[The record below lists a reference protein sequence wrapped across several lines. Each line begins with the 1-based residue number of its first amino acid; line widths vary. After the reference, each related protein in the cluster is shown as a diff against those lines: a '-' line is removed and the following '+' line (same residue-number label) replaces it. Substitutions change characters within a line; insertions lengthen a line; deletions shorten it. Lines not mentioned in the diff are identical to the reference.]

1 MKRLFEDTLMKW
13 KNNGMKKPLMVIGA
27 RQTGKTYTIE
37 KFISENFEEHLSFNI
52 EKEERIRDIFEK
64 SIDAEVIIKELELYI
79 GKNIDLDKTVIFFDE
94 IQESERLITSLKY
107 FCESKLPFKII
118 CAGSLLGVKLK
129 RLKSSFPVG
138 KVTIEYMYPLN
149 FEEFLLATG
158 KEMLRDKIKECYKT
172 MTPLPDFAHEDAL
185 KLYRLYLCVGG
196 MPEAVDNFVNNGL
209 DIFKFDFKIL
219 SNIRESYVADMKK
232 YVDNKSES
240 VKIEKVY
247 YSIPEQLAKENKNF
261 QYSILEKNARG
272 RKYRNPIEWLM
283 ASKLVLIAN
292 NVKRV
297 EIPLKVFADENS
309 FKLYLSDVGLLLNLS
324 EIKYNE
330 VLMDEDFI
338 FKGVI
343 TENYVAQELIRQFPS
358 LYYWTSD
365 RDAEVD
371 FLIHTN
377 DGIIPIEVKSGINN
391 KSKSLNVY
399 IEYNKPKY
407 AIRLSTRN
415 FGFENNIKSIPLY
428 ATFCIKD

>member
-297 EIPLKVFADENS
+297 EIPLKVFADENT

-365 RDAEVD
+365 RDAKVD

-391 KSKSLNVY
+391 KSKSLNIY

>member
-138 KVTIEYMYPLN
+138 KVTMEYMYPLN

-297 EIPLKVFADENS
+297 EIPLKVFADENT

>member
-138 KVTIEYMYPLN
+138 KVTMEYMYPLN

-297 EIPLKVFADENS
+297 EIPLKVFADENT

-428 ATFCIKD
+428 ATFCFKD

>member
-297 EIPLKVFADENS
+297 EIPLKVFADENT

-343 TENYVAQELIRQFPS
+343 TKNYVAQELIRQFPS

-377 DGIIPIEVKSGINN
+377 DGTIPIEVKSGINN

>member
-297 EIPLKVFADENS
+297 EIPLKVFADENT

>member
-232 YVDNKSES
+232 YVDNKRES

-297 EIPLKVFADENS
+297 EIPLKVFADENT

-377 DGIIPIEVKSGINN
+377 DGTIPIEVKSGINN

>member
-13 KNNGMKKPLMVIGA
+13 KNNDMKKPLMVIGA

-297 EIPLKVFADENS
+297 EIPLKVFADENT

>member
-138 KVTIEYMYPLN
+138 KVTMEYMYPLN

>member
-1 MKRLFEDTLMKW
+1 MKRLFEDTLIKW

-138 KVTIEYMYPLN
+138 KVTMEYMYPLN

-297 EIPLKVFADENS
+297 EIPLKVFADENT

>member
-297 EIPLKVFADENS
+297 EIPLKVFADENT

-377 DGIIPIEVKSGINN
+377 DGTIPIEVKSGINN